1 MDLKDALQ
9 FNSKQAVEAAKANVI
24 TTEDGQTFITDDV
37 HHWYDDT
44 RAESPI
50 RTHTISSIVEY
61 IKAGADGRMVLYLQ
75 VDSPEEVTLQ
85 GGLDD
90 HGNRETLMIAT
101 LAQDSFSF
109 GEFYYRESLN
119 IMLQS
124 MFQETPDKHAI
135 IDFISHLKEDKDS
148 TEVTDDGITQ
158 TATIKTGV
166 ASVGTG
172 KVPNPVALKPFR
184 TFTEI
189 EQPESTFVF
198 RMRDGMQGAIFEAD
212 GGMWKNEAIRRIKG
226 YLDKEIGHPDGINVF
241 ILG

>member
-1 MDLKDALQ
+1 MDLKDAMQ
-9 FNSKQAVEAAKANVI
+9 FNSEQAVKAAKASVI

-37 HHWYDDT
+37 HHWYEDT
-44 RAESPI
+44 RAENPI
-50 RTHTISSIVEY
+50 NTHTISSIVEY
-61 IKAGADGRMVLYLQ
+61 IRSGADGRKELYLK
-75 VDSPEEVTLQ
+75 VNSPEEVVLQ
-85 GGLDD
+85 GLLDA
-90 HGNRETLMIAT
+90 HGKRETLMIAS

-109 GEFYYRESLN
+109 GQFYDRESLN
-119 IMLQS
+119 IALQA
-124 MFQETPDKHAI
+124 MFQDTPDKHAI

-148 TEVTDDGITQ
+148 AEVTDDGITQ

-212 GGMWKNEAIRRIKG
+212 GGMWKNEAIRRIKE
-226 YLDKEIGHPDGINVF
+226 YLDKEIGQPVAINVS